1 MQKQKGQLNP
11 YIEGHLHELDKKA
24 NLDTRRHKFS
34 VHGLYMW
41 GKPIKEEAYDSAK
54 KYCKQNHIE
63 FVLRD
68 FFNGMP
74 EDREMVERLPA
85 FHVYY
90 EEEYMKTFYEGDEV
104 ESILQEIIENIKS
117 EKKNTWTNAF
127 LGWMPFRFTVS
138 MPTIRPSSRRILTS
152 TDLTRN

>member
-54 KYCKQNHIE
+54 QYCKQNHIE

-68 FFNGMP
+68 FYEGTF
-74 EDREMVERLPA
+74 EDRECVERLPA

-90 EEEYMKTFYEGDEV
+90 EEEYMKTFYNGDEV
-104 ESILQEIIENIKS
+104 ESILQEIIEEIKA
-117 EKKNTWTNAF
+117 EKKNTWSRTVRT
-127 LGWMPFRFTVS
+127 WMSFRFTVS
-138 MPTIRPSSRRILTS
+138 MPTIRSSSRRILSS

>member
-11 YIEGHLHELDKKA
+11 YIEGRLHELDKKA

-34 VHGLYMW
+34 VHGLYMV

-54 KYCKQNHIE
+54 KYCKENHIE
-63 FVLRD
+63 FILRD

-74 EDREMVERLPA
+74 EDREIVERLPA

-90 EEEYMKTFYEGDEV
+90 EEEYMKTFYEGNEL
-104 ESILQEIIENIKS
+104 ESILQEIIEITKA
-117 EKKNTWTNAF
+117 EKANNKISWTR
-127 LGWMPFRFTVS
+127 WMSLHLTLS
-138 MPTIRPSSRRILTS
+138 IPTIRFSRRTPLLSRAAQTF
-152 TDLTRN
+152 